1 MTTQIA
7 SQSYT
12 DAELKKE
19 EESTFFE
26 EDRNQP
32 VPPLNVVAYNELR
45 SCADLFRMYLSGKLE
60 IQPDFQRDVVWK
72 EAEQARFID
81 SLVKQLPI
89 PSMCFSLDSKT
100 QKWKVI
106 DGLQRMS
113 TITSFLGSAD
123 WKIASLEDIHP
134 LLKGSTNNKLKS
146 GSEEEKAIY
155 SSVEDLSIP
164 VTVIRCSY
172 DEPSHMKY
180 LFTIF
185 NRLNSGGVRLNNQEI
200 RNCIYSGKFND
211 LLKDIDTHDA
221 AWAKVKR
228 KIWGSME
235 RFRSIEVLLRAL
247 AFSTDLDGY
256 DGNLA
261 GFLNGYMYRTLKYSD
276 AELAEV
282 RLRLTGLTQYAL
294 QVLNAMDSGK
304 KSLTFIEGI
313 LVGILSNYEKI
324 NDMDD
329 TDRSSWIADRAQEF
343 LNLPVFVNGPR
354 YALSSAPTVRSRLKD
369 SAAVFS
375 K

>member
-1 MTTQIA
+1 MNDVQTL
-7 SQSYT
+7 S

-19 EESTFFE
+19 EESTFFD

-32 VPPLNVVAYNELR
+32 IPPVNVVAYNELR
-45 SCADLFRMYLSGKLE
+45 SCADLFRMFASGKLE

-72 EAEQARFID
+72 VAEQARFID

-89 PSMCFSLDSKT
+89 PSMCFSLDPKT

-123 WKIASLEDIHP
+123 WKIVELDDIHP
-134 LLKGSTNNKLKS
+134 LLKSTTNNALKN
-146 GSEEEKAIY
+146 GSEEAKAIY

-211 LLKDIDTHDA
+211 LLKEIDKKNPS
-221 AWAKVKR
+221 WAKVKK
-228 KIWGSME
+228 KIWGSMD

-247 AFSTDLDGY
+247 ALSTDLDGY

-261 GFLNGYMYRTLKYSD
+261 GFLNGYMYRTLKFSD
-276 AELAEV
+276 IELSEV
-282 RLRLTGLTQYAL
+282 KIKLEILADFASEI
-294 QVLNAMDSGK
+294 LNSMNNGK
-304 KSLTFIEGI
+304 KSLTFVEGI
-313 LVGILSNYEKI
+313 LVGLLLNYEKVKNI
-324 NDMDD
+324 GL
-329 TDRSSWIADRAQEF
+329 TDRQTWIADRAVEF
-343 LNLPVFVNGPR
+343 ANLPVFVNGPR
-354 YALSSAPTVRSRLKD
+354 YALSSASTVKSRLKD
-369 SAAVFS
+369 SASVFAN
-375 K
+375 